1 MIITAG
7 RSNDGVQNVRCVFVL
22 RLREAVNSGRVL
34 VKLTCLMRLLTVLT
48 MSSRLFISTK
58 RSEPITAVFRIHISK
73 EDCLEIEKFT
83 RKMR

>member
-34 VKLTCLMRLLTVLT
+34 KLTCLMRLLTVLT

-58 RSEPITAVFRIHISK
+58 RSEPITAIFRIHISK
-73 EDCLEIEKFT
+73 KDCLEFEKFS
-83 RKMR
+83 RKMQ